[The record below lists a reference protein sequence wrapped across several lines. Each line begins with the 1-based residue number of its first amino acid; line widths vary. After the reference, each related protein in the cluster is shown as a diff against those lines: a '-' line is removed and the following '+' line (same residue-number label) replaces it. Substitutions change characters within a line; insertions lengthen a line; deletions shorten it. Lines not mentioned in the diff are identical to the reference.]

1 MIDCGRV
8 PASTVSVHP
17 EQLRPDDRVAS
28 VRRFNRF
35 YTRRIGVLQEGYS
48 GGPFSLAEARVLYEI
63 GQRDK
68 PTATDVAR
76 ELGLDAGYLSRIL
89 KAFEVRGYITREP
102 SDQDARQ
109 SLLSMTP
116 RGRKAFAP
124 IEAHTVSE
132 VSAMLAALSPEK
144 RDRLVAAMRNIE
156 TLLDAEEPRVP
167 YILRP
172 LQPGDIGWIVAR
184 HGVLYGKEY
193 GWDRTI
199 EALTAEIAAAFVRN
213 FDPKRECCW
222 IAERDGENIGCVFV
236 VKENDETARI
246 RLLLVDPSARG
257 LGVGKRLVAEC
268 VRFSRQAGYARMTLW
283 THRVL
288 EAARKIYVD
297 AGFKLT
303 KEWTHDDFGKTLVAE
318 TWDLEL

>member
-1 MIDCGRV
+1 MLRS
-8 PASTVSVHP
+8 ASTSARSHDSP
-17 EQLRPDDRVAS
+17 TDDRVAAI
-28 VRRFNRF
+28 RRFNRF

-68 PTATDVAR
+68 LTATDIAR

-89 KAFEVRGYITREP
+89 KAFEARGYILREVSG
-102 SDQDARQ
+102 SDGRQ

-132 VSAMLAALSPEK
+132 VTAMLGTLPPDAQ
-144 RDRLVAAMRNIE
+144 DRLVDALHTVE
-156 TLLDAEEPRVP
+156 TLLDEQEEPRVP

-184 HGVLYGKEY
+184 HGVIYGREY
-193 GWDRTI
+193 GWDQTI
-199 EALTAEIAAAFVRN
+199 EVLTAEIAATFVRN

-222 IAERDGENIGCVFV
+222 IAERNGENAGCVFI
-236 VKENDETARI
+236 VKENEETARL
-246 RLLLVDPSARG
+246 RLLLVDSAARG
-257 LGVGKRLVAEC
+257 LGIGKRLVEEC
-268 VRFSRQAGYARMTLW
+268 IRFSRAAGYRRITLW

-288 EAARKIYVD
+288 EGARKIYVN

-318 TWDLEL
+318 TWDMEL